1 MSTRKL
7 KDTTGKKQRTNKPKK
22 EKANQNLEE
31 VTDEKISAAAK
42 DQQEPESEPTQEEL
56 LEKERSRAHKME
68 DRYLRVNAE
77 FENYKKRMIRESSDR
92 LKFFNL
98 DLIKELLPSLDN
110 LERAISH
117 AKIDNTDVESMIEG
131 LEMVNKMTHE
141 VFEKFGVSRVNTV
154 GEVFDPNI
162 HQAVGVVESDSV
174 PENHVVEEC
183 LGGYLLHDRII
194 RPAMVRVSG
203 KSLVLKRNF
212 TEYICNN

>member
-1 MSTRKL
+1 MSARKL
-7 KDTTGKKQRTNKPKK
+7 KETAVKKQKTNKPKK
-22 EKANQNLEE
+22 GKKNGNIEE
-31 VTDEKISAAAK
+31 VTAAEISSTSVDTKKTASA
-42 DQQEPESEPTQEEL
+42 EEDL
-56 LEKERSRAHKME
+56 LEKLRIRAQKME
-68 DRYLRVNAE
+68 DRFLRVNAE

-92 LKFFNL
+92 LKYFHL

-117 AKIDNTDVESMIEG
+117 AKSENNDVDSMIEG

-141 VFEKFGVSRVNTV
+141 VFEKFGVSRVDTI
-154 GEVFDPNI
+154 GEVFDPNF

-174 PENHVVEEC
+174 PENHIVEEC

-203 KSLVLKRNF
+203 KN
-212 TEYICNN
+212 

>member
-1 MSTRKL
+1 MSARKL
-7 KDTTGKKQRTNKPKK
+7 KETAVKKQKTNKTKK
-22 EKANQNLEE
+22 EKVNGNIEE
-31 VTDEKISAAAK
+31 VTSAEISRTSSNNKETASA
-42 DQQEPESEPTQEEL
+42 EENL
-56 LEKERSRAHKME
+56 LEKERIRAQNME
-68 DRYLRVNAE
+68 DRFLRVNAE

-92 LKFFNL
+92 LKYFHL

-117 AKIDNTDVESMIEG
+117 AKSENNDVDSMIEG

-141 VFEKFGVSRVNTV
+141 VFEKFGVSRVDTI
-154 GEVFDPNI
+154 GEVFDPNF

-174 PENHVVEEC
+174 PENHIVEEC

-203 KSLVLKRNF
+203 KN
-212 TEYICNN
+212 

>member
-1 MSTRKL
+1 MSARKL
-7 KDTTGKKQRTNKPKK
+7 KETAVKKQKTNKLKK
-22 EKANQNLEE
+22 EKANGNIEE
-31 VTDEKISAAAK
+31 VTATEISDTSADNKETA
-42 DQQEPESEPTQEEL
+42 SVEEDL
-56 LEKERSRAHKME
+56 LEKERIRAQNME
-68 DRYLRVNAE
+68 DRFLRVNAE

-92 LKFFNL
+92 LKYFHL

-117 AKIDNTDVESMIEG
+117 AKSENNDVDSMIEG

-141 VFEKFGVSRVNTV
+141 VFEKFGVSRVDTI
-154 GEVFDPNI
+154 GEVFDPNF

-174 PENHVVEEC
+174 PENHIVEEC

-203 KSLVLKRNF
+203 KN
-212 TEYICNN
+212 

>member
-1 MSTRKL
+1 MSARKL
-7 KDTTGKKQRTNKPKK
+7 KETAVKKKKTNKLKK
-22 EKANQNLEE
+22 EKANGSIEE
-31 VTDEKISAAAK
+31 LTATEFSDTSADNKETA
-42 DQQEPESEPTQEEL
+42 SIEEDL
-56 LEKERSRAHKME
+56 LEKERIRAQNME
-68 DRYLRVNAE
+68 DRFLRVNAE

-92 LKFFNL
+92 LKYFHL

-117 AKIDNTDVESMIEG
+117 AKSENNDVDSMIEG

-141 VFEKFGVSRVNTV
+141 VFEKYGVSRVDTT
-154 GEVFDPNI
+154 GEVFDPNF

-174 PENHVVEEC
+174 PENHIVEEC

-203 KSLVLKRNF
+203 KN
-212 TEYICNN
+212 

>member
-7 KDTTGKKQRTNKPKK
+7 KDTTAKKQRTNKPKK

-31 VTDEKISAAAK
+31 VTDEKTSVAAK
-42 DQQEPESEPTQEEL
+42 DQQKPESEPTQEEL
-56 LEKERSRAHKME
+56 LEKERSRTHKME

-203 KSLVLKRNF
+203 KS
-212 TEYICNN
+212 

>member
-1 MSTRKL
+1 MSARK
-7 KDTTGKKQRTNKPKK
+7 KK
-22 EKANQNLEE
+22 EPTTEKQKNFKPNEVKEAENLEKTASE
-31 VTDEKISAAAK
+31 EISAEIV
-42 DQQEPESEPTQEEL
+42 EPEETEETEEDL
-56 LEKERSRAHKME
+56 LEKERSHAKNME
-68 DRYLRVNAE
+68 ERFLRVNAE
-77 FENYKKRMIRESSDR
+77 FENYKKRIIRENSER

-110 LERAISH
+110 LERAITH
-117 AKIDNTDVESMIEG
+117 AKSENKDFDSMIEG

-162 HQAVGVVESDSV
+162 HQAVGVVQSDSV

-203 KSLVLKRNF
+203 KS
-212 TEYICNN
+212 

>member
-1 MSTRKL
+1 MSARKL
-7 KDTTGKKQRTNKPKK
+7 KETAVKKQKTNKPKK
-22 EKANQNLEE
+22 EKKNGNIEE
-31 VTDEKISAAAK
+31 VTAAEISGTSVDNKETPSA
-42 DQQEPESEPTQEEL
+42 EEDL
-56 LEKERSRAHKME
+56 LEKERIRAQNME
-68 DRYLRVNAE
+68 DRFLRVNAE

-92 LKFFNL
+92 LKYFHL

-117 AKIDNTDVESMIEG
+117 AKSENNDVDSMIEG

-141 VFEKFGVSRVNTV
+141 VFEKFGVSRVDTI
-154 GEVFDPNI
+154 GEVFDPNF

-174 PENHVVEEC
+174 PENHIVEEC

-203 KSLVLKRNF
+203 KN
-212 TEYICNN
+212 

>member
-1 MSTRKL
+1 MSARKL
-7 KDTTGKKQRTNKPKK
+7 KETAVKKQKTNKLKK
-22 EKANQNLEE
+22 EKANGNIEE
-31 VTDEKISAAAK
+31 VTATEISDTSADNKETA
-42 DQQEPESEPTQEEL
+42 SIEEDL
-56 LEKERSRAHKME
+56 LEKERIRAQNME
-68 DRYLRVNAE
+68 DRFLRVNAE

-92 LKFFNL
+92 LKYFHL

-117 AKIDNTDVESMIEG
+117 AKSENNDVDSMIEG

-141 VFEKFGVSRVNTV
+141 VFEKYGVSRVDTT
-154 GEVFDPNI
+154 GEVFDPNF

-174 PENHVVEEC
+174 PENHIVEEC

-203 KSLVLKRNF
+203 KN
-212 TEYICNN
+212 

>member
-1 MSTRKL
+1 MSTRK
-7 KDTTGKKQRTNKPKK
+7 KK
-22 EKANQNLEE
+22 ETTARKQKNFKTKEFKEFENLEE
-31 VTDEKISAAAK
+31 TASEEISVESVGSK
-42 DQQEPESEPTQEEL
+42 ESEETEEDL
-56 LEKERSRAHKME
+56 LEKERSHARNME
-68 DRYLRVNAE
+68 ERFLRVNAE
-77 FENYKKRMIRESSDR
+77 FENYKKRNARENTER
-92 LKFFNL
+92 FKYFNL

-110 LERAISH
+110 LERAITH
-117 AKIDNTDVESMIEG
+117 AKSENKDFESMIEG

-203 KSLVLKRNF
+203 KS
-212 TEYICNN
+212 

>member
-1 MSTRKL
+1 MSARKL
-7 KDTTGKKQRTNKPKK
+7 KETAVKKKKTNKLKK
-22 EKANQNLEE
+22 EKANGSIEE
-31 VTDEKISAAAK
+31 LTATEISDTSADNKETA
-42 DQQEPESEPTQEEL
+42 SIEEDL
-56 LEKERSRAHKME
+56 LEKERIRAQNME
-68 DRYLRVNAE
+68 DRFLRVNAE

-92 LKFFNL
+92 LKYFHL

-117 AKIDNTDVESMIEG
+117 AKSENNDVDSMIEG

-141 VFEKFGVSRVNTV
+141 VFEKYGVSRVDTT
-154 GEVFDPNI
+154 GEVFDPNF

-174 PENHVVEEC
+174 PENHIVEEC

-203 KSLVLKRNF
+203 KN
-212 TEYICNN
+212 

>member
-1 MSTRKL
+1 MSARKL
-7 KDTTGKKQRTNKPKK
+7 KETTVKKQKTKKPKK
-22 EKANQNLEE
+22 GKKNGNIEE
-31 VTDEKISAAAK
+31 VTAADISSTSAENKKTASA
-42 DQQEPESEPTQEEL
+42 EEDL
-56 LEKERSRAHKME
+56 LEKLRIRAQKME
-68 DRYLRVNAE
+68 DRFLRVNAE

-92 LKFFNL
+92 LKYFHL

-117 AKIDNTDVESMIEG
+117 AKSENNDVDSMIEG

-141 VFEKFGVSRVNTV
+141 VFEKFGVSRVDTI
-154 GEVFDPNI
+154 GEVFDPNF

-174 PENHVVEEC
+174 PENHIVEEC

-203 KSLVLKRNF
+203 KN
-212 TEYICNN
+212 

>member
-22 EKANQNLEE
+22 GKVNQNLEE
-31 VTDEKISAAAK
+31 MTDEKISTATK

-56 LEKERSRAHKME
+56 LEKERSRAHIME

-203 KSLVLKRNF
+203 KS
-212 TEYICNN
+212 